1 MPQSLQK
8 SYANSSEGRNA
19 ILKAHIH
26 RASRLWGPSIVIWSI
41 AAIVA
46 SRLSG
51 MREGPFELFD
61 IVGAILCGVTIGSAM
76 SWFET
81 RPLRPGYV
89 NRLPWLDVAMRAVLY
104 TGAVFVTML
113 IGRFILFNYFPD
125 EIRGEHWRPIGEMW
139 NDIPIRRFIFLM
151 FFASFGLNFVLH
163 LRLMLG
169 PKNMLAMFT
178 GRYRLPVKENRLFL
192 FIDLINSTEIA
203 ERLGPLEFTH
213 FKHDFFCAL
222 AQPLLSTSGTI
233 VQYVGDE
240 VMLTWSIKDLDEKVC
255 PFVFIDKSRKR
266 INQQADYFEKRYGTL
281 PTFRSGIHAGE
292 VVVAEVGDTRRDIVY
307 SGDVVNSAARL
318 LQACRPEGV
327 ALLISEEAA
336 QLIHVG
342 FRQNLRRHG
351 ELQLR
356 GRKGGMEVWTVN
368 PHG

>member
-1 MPQSLQK
+1 MPKALQQG
-8 SYANSSEGRNA
+8 SYKTTEGRRT
-19 ILKAHIH
+19 IFQEHLR
-26 RASRLWGPSIVIWSI
+26 RALRIWVPTVVIWSI
-41 AAIVA
+41 AAIVS

-61 IVGAILCGVTIGSAM
+61 FVGALLCGVTIGAAM

-81 RPLRPGYV
+81 RPLRPGYI
-89 NRLPWLDVAMRAVLY
+89 NRYPWLDVAMRAALY
-104 TGAVFVTML
+104 TGAVFVTMIL
-113 IGRFILFNYFPD
+113 GRLLLFNFFQE
-125 EIRGEHWRPIGEMW
+125 EIRGELWRPIGDMW

-151 FFASFGLNFVLH
+151 FFASFALNFMLH

-178 GRYRLPVKENRLFL
+178 GRYRLPVKEKRLFL
-192 FIDLINSTEIA
+192 FIDLINSTAIA

-222 AQPLLSTSGTI
+222 ANPLISTNGTI

-240 VMLTWSIKDLDEKVC
+240 VMITWSINDLDEKAC
-255 PFVFIDKSRKR
+255 PFVFIEQACKR
-266 INQQADYFEKRYGTL
+266 IDQQKGYFKQRYGAL

-327 ALLISEEAA
+327 ALLISDEAA
-336 QLIHVG
+336 QVIYAG
-342 FRQNLRRHG
+342 FRQNLSKHG

-356 GRKGGMEVWTVN
+356 GRQGMMRVLTV
-368 PHG
+368 PE